1 MNIPKTVF
9 KGSSQSSSQTS
20 AALLLAALLLTA
32 CASNDPDRSGLLEP
46 YRANLP
52 QGNYVTQEM
61 LRQVRPGMNREQV
74 RFALGS
80 PLLLQAFRTDR
91 WDYVYRFQHASGRAD
106 VRRVIVRFDD
116 DKVSV
121 IEADQLPIRDDANDP
136 ALPGSKAALA
146 AGNRSSVG
154 IDGAAIPTSKT
165 NEQRQ

>member
-1 MNIPKTVF
+1 MH
-9 KGSSQSSSQTS
+9 KGRRVSFSL
-20 AALLLAALLLTA
+20 AGGALLLGTFGLTA

-80 PLLLQAFRTDR
+80 PLLLQSFRTDR

-121 IEADQLPIRDDANDP
+121 IESDQLPVRDDASDP

-146 AGNRSSVG
+146 AGNRSSIG
-154 IDGAAIPTSKT
+154 IDGAPIPASKT
-165 NEQRQ
+165 NEPRQ